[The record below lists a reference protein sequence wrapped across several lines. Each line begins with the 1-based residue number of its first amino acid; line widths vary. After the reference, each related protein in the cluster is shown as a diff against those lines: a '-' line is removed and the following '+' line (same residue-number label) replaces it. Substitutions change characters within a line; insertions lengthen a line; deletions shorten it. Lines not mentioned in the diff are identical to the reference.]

1 MAHVGK
7 QYATAAAPAST
18 WQVLLED
25 SLREKARAAVDEI
38 ADGLAVV
45 HADMPAGT
53 LAELSLFYGYLAQ
66 VKRDAQMAERALHYL
81 NAALDQ
87 FSNQPP
93 LPGFIGGYPQV
104 GWVITQLAGK
114 LFDQQETATCL
125 AVDEALLAYL
135 QALPQP
141 ADFDLIGGLTGL
153 GVYALARLPEPS
165 AVACLQLV
173 VQHLAERAER
183 NKDGATWFTVPGFL
197 PEWQRQICPNGYYN
211 LGLAHGVPGVIAF
224 LARACAVESVRAT
237 AQPLLE
243 DAVRWVLANLGEA
256 DGVSFFPNWLAP
268 EVSPSRSRVAWCYGD
283 LSGATAL
290 LYAARCVGRQDWEA
304 QALPIL
310 RYAARNRGEEAGV
323 RDAGICHGAAGNAH
337 IFNRIYQATG
347 EELFK
352 EAACH
357 WYARVFD
364 FRQPQAGIAGFAAF
378 HPNTE
383 AADNWIIDTDMFN
396 GAVGIGLALL
406 AATSEVAPAWD
417 ECLLVSLPLR

>member
-1 MAHVGK
+1 MAHASK
-7 QYATAAAPAST
+7 QYAAASASS
-18 WQVLLED
+18 WQVILEGTLL
-25 SLREKARAAVDEI
+25 EKARAAVDEI

-45 HADMPAGT
+45 RADMPAGT
-53 LAELSLFYGYLAQ
+53 LAELALFYGYLAQ
-66 VKRDAQMAERALHYL
+66 IKRDAQMAERALRYL
-81 NAALDQ
+81 NAAIDQ
-87 FSNQPP
+87 FGSQPA

-114 LFDQQETATCL
+114 LFEQQETETCL

-135 QALPQP
+135 RTLPQP
-141 ADFDLIGGLTGL
+141 AAFDLIGGLAGI

-165 AVACLQLV
+165 ATACLQSV
-173 VQHLAERAER
+173 VQRLAERAER
-183 NKDGATWFTVPGFL
+183 SKDGTTWFTPPVFL

-237 AQPLLE
+237 ARRLLE
-243 DAVRWVLANLGEA
+243 EAVRWVLTNLGEE
-256 DGVSFFPNWLAP
+256 DGVHFFPAWLAP
-268 EVSPSRSRVAWCYGD
+268 EVRPSRNRVAWCYGD
-283 LSGATAL
+283 LGGATAL

-304 QALPIL
+304 RALPIL
-310 RYAARNRGEEAGV
+310 RDAARNRGEEAGV
-323 RDAGICHGAAGNAH
+323 KDAGICHGAAGNAH

-352 EAACH
+352 GAASH

-364 FRQPQAGIAGFAAF
+364 FRQPQAGVAGFAAF

-383 AADNWIIDTDMFN
+383 AANNWIIDADLFN
-396 GAVGIGLALL
+396 GAAGIGLALL
-406 AATSEVAPAWD
+406 AATSNILPAWD
-417 ECLLVSLPLR
+417 ECLLVSLPPR